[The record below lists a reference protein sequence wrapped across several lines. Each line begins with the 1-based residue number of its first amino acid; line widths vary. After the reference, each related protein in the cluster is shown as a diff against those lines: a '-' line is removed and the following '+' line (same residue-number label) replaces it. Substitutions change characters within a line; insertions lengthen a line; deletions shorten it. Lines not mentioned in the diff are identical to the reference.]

1 VVVGDRYRIVRFL
14 GEGGMGRVY
23 EAEHV
28 HLPRRVALK
37 LLRPERHTAEN
48 LARFRQE
55 ADAASRIGHPA
66 IIDVVDF
73 AQLPDEQVYLVM
85 ELLRGESF
93 EAWLSRPGR
102 LADGL
107 RWLAE
112 IARGLDVAHRA
123 GVVHR
128 DLKPQNLFLHDGA
141 HGVQPKILDFGIA
154 KLTATSWTMDDLAAD
169 GAGYVRHTRIETQ
182 AGTVLGTPYY
192 LAPERVL
199 GKPLRPAADLYG
211 LGVILYEV
219 LTGSVPFVH
228 DSFMGVLAAH
238 VQVEPLDPRQAAPDR
253 PIPDGVALLTMRLLA
268 KDPDARPASGQQ
280 VAQQLE
286 ALLVS
291 EGPAIAAVQTGP
303 RELSTPD
310 QQTLHLAAQADRPTA
325 APDDSNVAKPA
336 RSATPELGTRPV
348 GPMMAFSDGRA
359 MRTRVETSIE
369 GPGARRPRA
378 RRGAGRGRVWFGVG
392 AAVVAIAAVGAWRV
406 ISSPTDRGDPGTAS
420 VATPV
425 SAPAAPE
432 AMDAG
437 TLDASTPPQ
446 PREAAKRVAEGGT
459 NGTSDRGGEPLEAAA
474 EDAPPTAQPKAGN
487 HVSDPPGRKQPK
499 KKPPTAQ
506 PPSKQATTAS
516 PPQEEAKAA
525 VPAFKDDVY
534 QD

>member
-128 DLKPQNLFLHDGA
+128 DLKPQNLFLHDGP

-154 KLTATSWTMDDLAAD
+154 KLTATSWTMDDLAGD
-169 GAGYVRHTRIETQ
+169 GSAYVRHTRIETQ

-219 LTGSVPFVH
+219 LTGNVPFVH

-268 KDPDARPASGQQ
+268 KDPDARPSSGQQ
-280 VAQQLE
+280 VAQQIE
-286 ALLVS
+286 ALLIC
-291 EGPAIAAVQTGP
+291 EGPAIDAVQTGP

-325 APDDSNVAKPA
+325 APDDAIGAAPA
-336 RSATPELGTRPV
+336 RSASPELGTRPV

-359 MRTRVETSIE
+359 VRTRVETSIE
-369 GPGARRPRA
+369 PPAARRPRA
-378 RRGAGRGRVWFGVG
+378 GRGGLWLGVG
-392 AAVVAIAAVGAWRV
+392 VAVIAIAAVGAWTL
-406 ISSPTDRGDPGTAS
+406 ISSTADRGDPGTAS
-420 VATPV
+420 IATPV
-425 SAPAAPE
+425 SAPSAPE

-437 TLDASTPPQ
+437 TLDAPTPVQ

-459 NGTSDRGGEPLEAAA
+459 NGTSDSEGEPLEAAP
-474 EDAPPTAQPKAGN
+474 EDAPPKTQPKADN
-487 HVSDPPGRKQPK
+487 PVSDPPGRKQPK

-506 PPSKQATTAS
+506 PPSKQATTVS